1 MFCKCT
7 RRNSFASSK
16 YVTRYTIGKYN
27 KEQIFTNIF
36 RWGGNP
42 LASSKWIS
50 HLSFVRQHS
59 PTEALDQSC
68 FLPSATTLLYFR
80 QSNHPH
86 AFACSIFLH
95 TVFNKQRKSCLRKQF
110 GQPTKLS
117 RGLIAVLYFFFLS
130 KSRNIVPPRHESANT
145 KNQIKMNMIAYAPD
159 SAGKNYTASGKKL
172 VENTKTL
179 QYSKSRPFAA
189 PPDLSK

>member
-16 YVTRYTIGKYN
+16 YVQRYTNGKYYI
-27 KEQIFTNIF
+27 EQIFTNIF

-95 TVFNKQRKSCLRKQF
+95 TVFNKQRKSWLRKQF

-130 KSRNIVPPRHESANT
+130 KSRNIVPPRHEAANT
-145 KNQIKMNMIAYAPD
+145 RNQIKMNMIAHTPD
-159 SAGKNYTASGKKL
+159 SDGKKL
-172 VENTKTL
+172 H
-179 QYSKSRPFAA
+179 SI
-189 PPDLSK
+189 

>member
-1 MFCKCT
+1 MITLPNGQLWCPKMYPPKLYSGPTIQSRSAARRAAQDLVCT
-7 RRNSFASSK
+7 KVYEWKILHRTNI
-16 YVTRYTIGKYN
+16 Y
-27 KEQIFTNIF
+27 NIF

-130 KSRNIVPPRHESANT
+130 KSRNTVHPRHESANT
-145 KNQIKMNMIAYAPD
+145 KNQIKMNMIA
-159 SAGKNYTASGKKL
+159 
-172 VENTKTL
+172 
-179 QYSKSRPFAA
+179 
-189 PPDLSK
+189 